1 MRQTLFLALSKQ
13 SILQFQSQM
22 TVFFGLRTRVKPRGI
37 NTQEPPSHA
46 CLPVP
51 ITMSAPKYNPFCV
64 IGIYRAPDHSSR
76 EEFEKNMAK
85 LMHDI
90 KVLPV
95 AQNNVLKLNIIYQN
109 EKLSESIQGMGLPDA
124 PTTVLVTG
132 ECETAE
138 HLVEY
143 IRDPSIAELIAKAE
157 PFLHGK
163 ACAFSADVA
172 TKIDRLQGTRRETCN
187 GIFIF
192 KVPSHMEVEDYHG
205 KIGSM
210 VDTFAELPVAQ
221 EHMVKHTI
229 WFQNDIVAPE
239 LQGTWRFPEAE
250 RTVVVM
256 LECDTWDS
264 MNQILTH
271 EEVKRIIGDAMKD
284 FGLHVESNCFSAT
297 VDTLVYKYDS

>member
-1 MRQTLFLALSKQ
+1 
-13 SILQFQSQM
+13 
-22 TVFFGLRTRVKPRGI
+22 
-37 NTQEPPSHA
+37 
-46 CLPVP
+46 
-51 ITMSAPKYNPFCV
+51 MSAPKYNPFCV

-85 LMHDI
+85 LMHDV
-90 KVLPV
+90 KLLPV
-95 AQNNVLKLNIIYQN
+95 AQNNMLKLNVIYQN
-109 EKLSESIQGMGLPDA
+109 DKLSFKEWGLPEA

-132 ECETAE
+132 ESETAE

-163 ACAFSADVA
+163 ACAFSADVV
-172 TKIDRLQGTRRETCN
+172 TKIDRLQGTRRETCH
-187 GIFIF
+187 GILIF
-192 KVPSHMEVEDYHG
+192 KVPSHMEVGDYHR
-205 KIGSM
+205 KIESV
-210 VDTFAELPVAQ
+210 VDKLVELPVAQ

-239 LQGTWRFPEAE
+239 LQETWRFPEAE

-256 LECDTWDS
+256 LECDTWVS

-271 EEVKRIIGDAMKD
+271 EEVKRIIGDGKND
-284 FGLHVESNCFSAT
+284 FGLHVESNCFSAD
-297 VDTLVYKYDS
+297 VDMLVYKYDS